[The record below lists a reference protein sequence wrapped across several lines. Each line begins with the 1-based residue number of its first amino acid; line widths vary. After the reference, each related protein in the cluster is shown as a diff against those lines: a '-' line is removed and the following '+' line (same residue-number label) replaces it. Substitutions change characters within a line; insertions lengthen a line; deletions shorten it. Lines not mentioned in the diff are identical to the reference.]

1 MFLLSKDI
9 CENIVKDILEA
20 VIQELGRGEVNTS
33 SSSKCNIGEWVEDIS
48 LGGGWK
54 SCVVNSD
61 GAETRMF
68 YSPCGRLFHSFQE
81 VERYL
86 EDIFCSYTN
95 IRRKMSFVEDN
106 GSLTS
111 SLKPVKTSF
120 VKLRPEIIPSD
131 LVDHKFE
138 EDEILLSDEEYQEP
152 PEKKRKLCQE
162 NVDQKTPLA
171 DSFPVVIE
179 ELLCACHA
187 EWPVT
192 TVDIVTSIL
201 GEVAT
206 MARPGGD
213 EKAAVT
219 REKIENWYAKRNR
232 DLFIK
237 LFNAMTESV

>member
-1 MFLLSKDI
+1 MRSKDI

-20 VIQELGRGEVNTS
+20 VIEELGSGEANTS
-33 SSSKCNIGEWVEDIS
+33 SSSKCNIGEWVEDSS

-95 IRRKMSFVEDN
+95 IRRKMSLVEDN
-106 GSLTS
+106 GTITS
-111 SLKPVKTSF
+111 PLKPVKVSM
-120 VKLRPEIIPSD
+120 VKLRPEMIPSD
-131 LVDHKFE
+131 LVDHKSE

-162 NVDQKTPLA
+162 DVDQKTPLA
-171 DSFPVVIE
+171 DSFPALVE

-192 TVDIVTSIL
+192 TEDIVTSIL

-206 MARPGGD
+206 MARPGED